1 MLKFIGKPASNRR
14 RTIISIHPMLK
25 FITAHMQKTIMQSYF
40 NTSHVKVYLLKQRYA
55 IRCVINFNTSHVKVY
70 LLVCFL
76 FPLCNM
82 ISIHP
87 MLKFIIC
94 PGVSVLL
101 QILISIHPMLKF
113 ITLRRLLFLPDAS
126 FNTSHVKVY
135 PHIDG
140 FVSVIDASFNTSHVK
155 VYPTHFL
162 HFIQSTI
169 SDFSVFI
176 NILKIFTSRR
186 TLCQKI
192 HKIVAMSLF
201 LRIHAILH

>member
-1 MLKFIGKPASNRR
+1 MLKFINNAAFLLSVSALV
-14 RTIISIHPMLK
+14 SIHPMLK
-25 FITAHMQKTIMQSYF
+25 FIYCEHFSLKLLNTCF
-40 NTSHVKVYLLKQRYA
+40 NTSHVKVYLTWLGVYY
-55 IRCVINFNTSHVKVY
+55 IRH
-70 LLVCFL
+70 
-76 FPLCNM
+76 
-82 ISIHP
+82 
-87 MLKFIIC
+87 
-94 PGVSVLL
+94 
-101 QILISIHPMLKF
+101 
-113 ITLRRLLFLPDAS
+113 RR

-135 PHIDG
+135 PCCPTD
-140 FVSVIDASFNTSHVK
+140 FKFNWLRFNTSHVK